1 MHCTAMHSC
10 VMSSNKM
17 HLWTSLVVG
26 IGMRRAMDGMHDAP
40 NMLRGVSTRTNACT
54 CICCICN
61 ECMHTPWQ
69 AFMLVNMQT
78 CMIYKII
85 LINVLYI
92 YVLCMVLQLTRRS
105 SADFGQTRNQPRFH
119 IPQVGKL
126 RGVIPRHPR
135 SKPKNNSCWPTS
147 NDINFCDKK
156 HRCCLKMGYNMV

>member
-1 MHCTAMHSC
+1 MYCTAMHSC
-10 VMSSNKM
+10 VMSSNQM

-92 YVLCMVLQLTRRS
+92 YIYVLCMVLQLTRRS
-105 SADFGQTRNQPRFH
+105 SADFGHASSRVSTFH
-119 IPQVGKL
+119 RQVA
-126 RGVIPRHPR
+126 RCH
-135 SKPKNNSCWPTS
+135 SKASAVQAKEQLLLTN
-147 NDINFCDKK
+147 
-156 HRCCLKMGYNMV
+156 LK